1 MPVDN
6 SQGFW
11 NTNLKF
17 FFVEDGSPL
26 RLAPGIEPEPGR
38 YRRTVQKVAYQ
49 LRQRLDEIRAGTGG
63 DTGTK
68 GPFAGRTVILARKEP
83 ESNVEKEWEDIR
95 KLLVNDGATVIP
107 TTASASDKSTA
118 AAEAPLPSAD
128 LFVQLFSALDSLDHA
143 KAEFESVA
151 ARKSIRVLQWRKKL
165 PDLKKDLALLK
176 ALDEADRR
184 FCEGENVQTGLLED
198 FKVAIRDK
206 LEKIVPDKDPT
217 PTPEKPY
224 LYITADTSD
233 LRLARALQ
241 AAARKRTV
249 AVVMEEDEAHRRE
262 DFEQGLLQASGVVF
276 LHGNATRQFVD
287 RWLKEFVKKT
297 RLLKI
302 HPKVAALYQAPPEKA
317 EEDEP
322 LVPIE
327 ELRIEGSQKEFTL
340 QGIEKIC
347 AELCGDRR

>member
-1 MPVDN
+1 MV
-6 SQGFW
+6 SR
-11 NTNLKF
+11 TN
-17 FFVEDGSPL
+17 VS
-26 RLAPGIEPEPGR
+26 
-38 YRRTVQKVAYQ
+38 
-49 LRQRLDEIRAGTGG
+49 
-63 DTGTK
+63 
-68 GPFAGRTVILARKEP
+68 TVIIGAGHAGLAMSYRLTERSIDHVVLERGEVARKEP

-143 KAEFESVA
+143 KAEFKSVA

-176 ALDEADRR
+176 ALDEADRK

-302 HPKVAALYQAPPEKA
+302 HPKVVAFCRAPRRKRKKTNRWCRSRSCVSKA
-317 EEDEP
+317 
-322 LVPIE
+322 
-327 ELRIEGSQKEFTL
+327 
-340 QGIEKIC
+340 
-347 AELCGDRR
+347 RRRNSRCRESRRFRGAMR